1 MSLADALNNEVAM
14 RKGPQCSVA
23 AILDALDDSDRAA
36 LVAAF
41 ASTQPST
48 SIARALLTINVRI
61 APTTLSRHRR
71 GECSC
76 G

>member
-1 MSLADALNNEVAM
+1 MSLLDALNSEVAA

-23 AILDALDDSDRAA
+23 GILNGLDDDDRAA
-36 LVAAF
+36 LLAAF

-48 SIARALLTINVRI
+48 SIVRALATVNVQV
-61 APTTLSRHRR
+61 AATTLSRHRR